1 MWRVARKTTLIGF
14 HGSVLEDERPHRVR
28 VTLGTNRKLTGG
40 GSHLV
45 TGLGAMRVVAVA
57 ALDKSNI
64 DTMPVGPREFRL
76 LRGMATVAQGSLRFR
91 QQKID
96 IGRAMRTV
104 TGRTADTI
112 GQVFRVG
119 KVLRFQAGLV
129 ALRTDRRRL
138 GGTQRFKTNDLGG
151 VAAAVNMGLRRTV
164 TSLTSML
171 TALEQRRVRRVREVL
186 VPYFL
191 VAGLANVGVGVL
203 DASRSG
209 ERGGCLRSRV
219 TWVLLCSYRD
229 GQAASHEKCQCER
242 KECSAFAVNHPRP
255 TPISEF
261 RVTRKIGS
269 HSPIRTA
276 TNDYTVANFEPVKHI
291 PQKHVWSKLHS
302 FLKYSTRR
310 SHAGRVY
317 KRGWASRTWP
327 WTASRKFFWAEMI
340 RGESRIRQTTCALIL
355 EEIC

>member
-1 MWRVARKTTLIGF
+1 MRRVARKAAFVGF
-14 HGSVLEDERPHRVR
+14 HRSVLKNERPHRVR
-28 VTLGTNRKLTGG
+28 MALRTNCKLPG
-40 GSHLV
+40 GSSHLM
-45 TGLGAMRVVAVA
+45 TGLGSVRIMAVA
-57 ALDKSNI
+57 ALDESDVN
-64 DTMPVGPREFRL
+64 TVPVRPREFRL
-76 LRGMATVAQGSLRFR
+76 LRGMAAVAQGSLRFR

-151 VAAAVNMGLRRTV
+151 IAAAVNMGLRRTV

-191 VAGLANVGVGVL
+191 VAGLANVGVGIL

-229 GQAASHEKCQCER
+229 SQAASHEKCQCER

-255 TPISEF
+255 TPI
-261 RVTRKIGS
+261 
-269 HSPIRTA
+269 
-276 TNDYTVANFEPVKHI
+276 
-291 PQKHVWSKLHS
+291 
-302 FLKYSTRR
+302 
-310 SHAGRVY
+310 
-317 KRGWASRTWP
+317 
-327 WTASRKFFWAEMI
+327 
-340 RGESRIRQTTCALIL
+340 
-355 EEIC
+355 